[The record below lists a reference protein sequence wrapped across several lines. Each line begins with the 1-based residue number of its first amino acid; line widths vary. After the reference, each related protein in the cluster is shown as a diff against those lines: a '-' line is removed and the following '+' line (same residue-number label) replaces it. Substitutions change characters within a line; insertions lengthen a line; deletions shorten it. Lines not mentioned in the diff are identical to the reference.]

1 MILQIVGSLL
11 KPQFVNLVLYRG
23 ASQTVRMQV
32 QPMVSGGIAG
42 YSFTLAMRKN
52 ADDAP
57 SLGVNG
63 TINDATGCV
72 VDFAIGATQLDDLS
86 GPYILD
92 VKRTNGG
99 NEGLLVFGQ
108 AAVVQT

>member
-1 MILQIVGSLL
+1 MLVQIVGSSI
-11 KPQFVNLVLYRG
+11 KPQFVNLALYRG
-23 ASQTVRMQV
+23 AAQTVRMQV

-42 YSFTLAMRKN
+42 WSFVLSLRKN
-52 ADDAP
+52 ANDTPA
-57 SLGVNG
+57 LGVNG
-63 TINDATGCV
+63 SINDATGCV
-72 VDFAIGATQLDDLS
+72 VDFAIGATQLDELA

-99 NEGLLVFGQ
+99 SEGLFAYGQ